1 MRSARPAADD
11 GGGRSRIGAYDDGSY
26 DDEGAIE
33 YVEYATDGDAL
44 AFDRL
49 VDTSTELGVH
59 LRGSEQAINIP
70 PELAEQLVNTVVSM
84 YFKLIN
90 FRLEGWTGNI
100 GDLYKAD
107 FEHHLD
113 LNDTE
118 IDELKRLLMEAFGYV
133 PLPASSKAKDGTS
146 LDAVDHGMDSI
157 EAAVKFF
164 AQAGANQTN
173 QTQRT
178 PRHKPRIPRPA

>member
-11 GGGRSRIGAYDDGSY
+11 GGGKSRIGAYDDGSY

-33 YVEYATDGDAL
+33 YVEYATESEGL
-44 AFDRL
+44 EFDRL
-49 VDTSTELGVH
+49 VATSRELGVH
-59 LRGSEQAINIP
+59 LRGSEHAINIH
-70 PELAEQLVNTVVSM
+70 PELAERLVNTVVSM

-90 FRLEGWTGNI
+90 FRLKEWNGDI

-107 FEHHLD
+107 FEEHLD

-157 EAAVKFF
+157 ESAVEFF
-164 AQAGANQTN
+164 AQAGTQQTN
-173 QTQRT
+173 QQRK